1 MQNAEEVFL
10 QHEEGLLSDD
20 QFNSHRAYL
29 VVFFSSAGVRWY
41 WNVWKSQR
49 PGTQQAFKTWIDEI
63 IREVPTRSFDVSMDG
78 FLAQMLAA
86 KTNTQ

>member
-1 MQNAEEVFL
+1 VFL

-20 QFNSHRAYL
+20 QFQSHRAYL

-49 PGTQQAFKTWIDEI
+49 PDTQQKFKAWIDEI
-63 IREVPTRSFDVSMDG
+63 IGAMPTRSFDISMDG
-78 FLAQMLAA
+78 FLAQIMSA
-86 KTNTQ
+86 TSSTQ